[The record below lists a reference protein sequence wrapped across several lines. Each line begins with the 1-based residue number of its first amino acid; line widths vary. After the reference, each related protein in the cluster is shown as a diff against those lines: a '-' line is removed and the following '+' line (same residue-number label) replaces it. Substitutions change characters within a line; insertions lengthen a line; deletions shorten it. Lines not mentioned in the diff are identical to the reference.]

1 MTENNRIS
9 KFTPLLREMGQKLAI
24 ALTDTDLQAFLARQE
39 SLAPAT
45 YNQRLATLRSFT
57 IVLQALA
64 PLDPLIRHAPFSTK
78 PHPFR

>member
-45 YNQRLATLRSFT
+45 YNQRLATLQSFT
-57 IVLQALA
+57 RWLRDQGCGLTPQV
-64 PLDPLIRHAPFSTK
+64 
-78 PHPFR
+78 